1 MKFFQGKKPGF
12 YVTLAAI
19 GLSVVTAIVYAL
31 LYASTRYMSWEA
43 FGILMGGAVLA
54 AALLVLKLERFAP
67 VVLLASTVIG
77 CMFYVYDIYFFISS
91 VMVGIQFSGFPPE
104 FFVNIAFFV
113 AAIALSVAAI
123 FVPQDDLC
131 KGGDE

>member
-1 MKFFQGKKPGF
+1 
-12 YVTLAAI
+12 
-19 GLSVVTAIVYAL
+19 
-31 LYASTRYMSWEA
+31 
-43 FGILMGGAVLA
+43 
-54 AALLVLKLERFAP
+54 
-67 VVLLASTVIG
+67 
-77 CMFYVYDIYFFISS
+77 
-91 VMVGIQFSGFPPE
+91 MVGIQFSGFPPE